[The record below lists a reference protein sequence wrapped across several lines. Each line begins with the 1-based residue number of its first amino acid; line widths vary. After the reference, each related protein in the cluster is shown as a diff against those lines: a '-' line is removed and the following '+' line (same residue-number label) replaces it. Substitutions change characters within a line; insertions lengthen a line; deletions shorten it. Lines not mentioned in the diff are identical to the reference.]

1 MMKTFLISAFALA
14 AAVFTACAQNKN
26 EAEYNISGTCG
37 NDGRMVYVLNM
48 DSGQP
53 VAIDSA
59 EVKDGKFNMNGEAR
73 RDALLGITVT
83 KRNYCAF
90 FNDGTPVSVDMT
102 AMKLNGSALNTKLNA
117 YDRELDSLS
126 YQMTPI
132 YAKFSEAQAAG
143 KSDAELEK
151 LVEQLTPEI
160 NAVSGRMT
168 KRTLEIIN
176 ENRDNLIPVVFISN
190 VAYDMEYA
198 QLKQLLDPKYAYSH
212 HPALK
217 GIHQYLGVLAKK
229 SAIIGKQFVDITEN
243 DTDGKPHR
251 LSEYCGK
258 GNYVLIDFWA
268 SWCGPCRAEMPN
280 VKAAYEKYKHL
291 GFNIVGLS
299 FDNKAENWKKAISEM
314 QLGWVH
320 LSDLKG
326 WKTLAAQTYG
336 INSIPSSLLV
346 DPKGKIIA
354 ADLRGDKLAAKL
366 KEIYGE

>member
-1 MMKTFLISAFALA
+1 MKTFLISAVTLA
-14 AAVFTACAQNKN
+14 AAVLTACAQNKN
-26 EAEYNISGTCG
+26 EAEYRISGTC
-37 NDGRMVYVLNM
+37 NADDTKVYVLNM

-59 EVKDGKFNMNGEAR
+59 EVKDGKFEMKGDAR
-73 RDALLGITVT
+73 KDALLGITIT
-83 KRNYCAF
+83 KNNYCAF
-90 FNDGTPVSVDMT
+90 FNDGTPVAVDMT
-102 AMKLNGSALNTKLNA
+102 KMTLKGSPLNNKLNA
-117 YDRELDSLS
+117 YDRQLDSLS

-132 YAKFSEAQAAG
+132 YAKLSEAQAAG
-143 KSDAELEK
+143 ASDAELEK
-151 LVEQLTPEI
+151 LVEKLTPEI
-160 NAVSGRMT
+160 NAVSSRMA

-190 VAYDMEYA
+190 VAYDMDYQ
-198 QLKQLLDPKYAYSH
+198 QLKQLLDPKYAYSQ

-217 GIHQYLGVLAKK
+217 GIRQYLDVLAKK

-280 VKAAYEKYKHL
+280 VKAAYEKYKHF

-299 FDNKAENWKKAISEM
+299 FDSKLENWKKAINDM
-314 QLGWVH
+314 NIGWVH

-326 WKTLAAQTYG
+326 WQSVAAKTYG

-346 DPKGKIIA
+346 DPNGKIIA
-354 ADLRGDKLAAKL
+354 ADLRGDKLTAKL
-366 KEIYGE
+366 REIYGE